1 MQECKHKSKINAT
14 GVECCTT
21 EGNVLSNNVN
31 KIEPNPIPSQSPIFL
46 LKEYELASIFHKM
59 K

>member
-1 MQECKHKSKINAT
+1 MQECKHKRKIIAT
-14 GVECCTT
+14 DVDCCT